1 MAIKLNAAYSKKLG
15 LPNYSSHSFS
25 ASVEVELTDPGNIAS
40 EAARLYA
47 TLQASV
53 DNEIRQV
60 GYLPG
65 HDEIH
70 PNHPFPSANGGDGLG
85 NGHRNGNHNGS
96 SRAMTPHPV
105 NGSTG
110 HPNGGNGGNGNHAH
124 DPDAWRC
131 SDKQRDLINR
141 LITEN
146 GLDRAQ
152 IEALSQDRFGCGL
165 TALNKLQASGMI
177 DELLESC
184 GRNNGNGKSGGSGR
198 SRRQPAGNGGG
209 QG

>member
-25 ASVEVELTDPGNIAS
+25 ASVEVELTDPGNIAA
-40 EAARLYA
+40 ETARLYA
-47 TLQASV
+47 TLQTSV

-70 PNHPFPSANGGDGLG
+70 PNQPFPSG
-85 NGHRNGNHNGS
+85 NGHHNGNHNGS
-96 SRAMTPHPV
+96 SCAMTPHPA
-105 NGSTG
+105 NGATG

-165 TALNKLQASGMI
+165 TALNKLQASGII

-184 GRNNGNGKSGGSGR
+184 GRNNGNGKSNGSGNGR
-198 SRRQPAGNGGG
+198 SRQQPVGNGGA